1 MSAWAVLM
9 CGPCSGPRPIS
20 CCRAPRS
27 GCSSPAIPAGSCG
40 SPSKAPA
47 RATGWASANGEPSD
61 GPGRD
66 NAIGRYSPPTS
77 RGRPLKS
84 STRTIPLL
92 VILAGGL
99 AVAGPGRLSSQGVL
113 SQFTYDELRLSGFQ
127 LDFGSVTTKD
137 LRGALIGGVR
147 VDVGHL
153 APPVRVLLGLSYTRS
168 RFTERAVTRFNRTLL
183 KLVTDP
189 DGNATIDVGRVNLSD
204 LIADVDLQYVFNEAG
219 PVSVVAGVG
228 GGAHIRDGSGS
239 AINGT
244 FLEDALDGV
253 APTPAW
259 QLTGELR
266 GTLLSDCSTA
276 SARVG
281 FMYRL
286 PGARG
291 SR

>member
-1 MSAWAVLM
+1 M
-9 CGPCSGPRPIS
+9 
-20 CCRAPRS
+20 
-27 GCSSPAIPAGSCG
+27 
-40 SPSKAPA
+40 
-47 RATGWASANGEPSD
+47 
-61 GPGRD
+61 
-66 NAIGRYSPPTS
+66 
-77 RGRPLKS
+77 KS

-92 VILAGGL
+92 VILTGGL
-99 AVAGPGRLSSQGVL
+99 AVAGPGRLSAQGVL

-137 LRGALIGGVR
+137 LRGALIGGLR

-153 APPVRVLLGLSYTRS
+153 APHVRVLLGLSYTRS
-168 RFTERAVTRFNRTLL
+168 RFTGRAVTRFNRTLL

-189 DGNATIDVGRVNLSD
+189 DGNASIDVGRVNLSD

-253 APTPAW
+253 APALNGMLGLGVALTPAW
-259 QLTGELR
+259 QLTGEVR
-266 GTLLSDCSTA
+266 GTLLSDFSTA

-291 SR
+291 GR